1 MTSFISL
8 HVPPKNLPSENPWE
22 RYTVHKN
29 NNSNTVMILE
39 DFWMSSQ
46 YSILKQNKQCSFCA
60 ADLTPPKNAPNHSD
74 PRTNKKNILPSPSD
88 SSASCKG
95 IYRFLY
101 LRVSRVSGITNW
113 TEEFF
118 HPSRLKRHP
127 QIPQV
132 VKESILR
139 RSDTSPP
146 QNKSVLRVIWDS
158 GNLQSL
164 EHTPSDTETSPNH
177 INFWMRPQDRFLDF
191 QVLCVVHPMFLGLHT
206 ENLEACKGLWLY

>member
-1 MTSFISL
+1 MLQIL
-8 HVPPKNLPSENPWE
+8 PPQKPPK
-22 RYTVHKN
+22 K
-29 NNSNTVMILE
+29 
-39 DFWMSSQ
+39 
-46 YSILKQNKQCSFCA
+46 K
-60 ADLTPPKNAPNHSD
+60 HSD

-101 LRVSRVSGITNW
+101 LRVSRVSHGEAESP
-113 TEEFF
+113 TELRNFY

-127 QIPQV
+127 QIPQA

-146 QNKSVLRVIWDS
+146 PKKVILDF
-158 GNLQSL
+158 GTLQSL
-164 EHTPSDTETSPNH
+164 DHTPSDTETSPNH
-177 INFWMRPQDRFLDF
+177 INFWMRPQDCFLDF

-206 ENLEACKGLWLY
+206 QNLQACKGLWLY